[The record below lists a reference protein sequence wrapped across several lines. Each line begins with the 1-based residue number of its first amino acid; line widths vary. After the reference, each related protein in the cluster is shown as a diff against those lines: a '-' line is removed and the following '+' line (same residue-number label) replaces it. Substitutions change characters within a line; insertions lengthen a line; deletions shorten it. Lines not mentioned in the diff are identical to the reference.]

1 MDKKDRKDRKEYQRE
16 YQKNRIANET
26 PEEREKRL
34 AIIREYRKRNA
45 EYFKAYQ
52 RQYHRKKYK
61 EEGNLSAMSRNAVS
75 LSREKSQ
82 RQLLAVSSDK
92 IKMRAKINYNGRE
105 LQIAQI
111 DVKLEGEDWFSPC
124 ECCIYGYR
132 SYYNKCSVKR
142 YNAEVFN
149 CQNRQFKEEPC
160 KGGERWV
167 FVSDN
172 NIFNE
177 PQFHLQLDRAYIEAG
192 KKI

>member
-1 MDKKDRKDRKEYQRE
+1 MEKKDRREYQRE
-16 YQKNRIANET
+16 YNRKRIANET

-34 AIIREYRKRNA
+34 AIIRDYQKRNA

-52 RQYHRKKYK
+52 RQYHRKRYK

-75 LSREKSQ
+75 SSTEKPQ

-92 IKMRAKINYNGRE
+92 IKRRAKINYNGRE

-124 ECCIYGYR
+124 ECCIFGYR
-132 SYYNKCSVKR
+132 GYSKQYSEKR
-142 YNAEVFN
+142 YTAGVFN
-149 CQNRQFKEEPC
+149 CQNRQFKDEPC

-172 NIFNE
+172 NLFNE
-177 PQFHLQLDRAYIEAG
+177 PQFHLQLDRAYIESK